1 MAEPPARIDQTPE
14 WQALG
19 RHHQELEGV
28 HLRELFATDPGRGET
43 MTCEAGDLYLDW
55 SKHRVTGETVALL
68 VALADRAGLRRRIDA
83 MFAGERINVTE
94 DRAVLHTALRAPE
107 GSHVLLDGH
116 DVVPEVHE
124 VLARMRGFA
133 DEVRSGRWLGHTGRP
148 IRNVVNLGIGGSD
161 LGPAMAYEALLPYS
175 DRSRTFRF
183 VSNVDGA
190 DIAEATRDLDPAET
204 LFVVCS
210 KTFTTIETLTNARTA
225 RAWLLDALGDEAAVS
240 RHFVAVSTNAEKV
253 AEFGIDPANMFGFWD
268 WVGGRYSYPSAIGL
282 SLMVAIGPDRF
293 EELLAGFHLMD
304 QHFRTTPFER
314 NLPVLLGL
322 LGVWYIN
329 FFGAE
334 THAVLPYSQYLQ
346 RFPAYLQ
353 QLDMESNG
361 KSVTLD
367 GAPVAVDTGPVV
379 WGQPG
384 TNGQHAFYQLIH
396 QGTRLIPS
404 DFIGVC
410 RPAEVVGPPRPAHGQ
425 LPRPDRGPG
434 LRQDHRRG
442 AGRGRP
448 PGPRPPP
455 DVPRQPAHQHHP
467 RPRAD
472 PVGAG
477 AAHRPVRAQGV
488 HPGGGLGHQL
498 LRPVGCRAG
507 QGPGHPDRRRARPGR
522 RRRPGPRQL
531 HQRPHPPL
539 PPPPRPVT
547 RSGTWHGGSGVSGPM
562 HSPGTGVAWEIRR
575 ARSDDPA
582 PGAGRVVPDVVVV
595 LALGWGV
602 DRLPP
607 WTRTPIRPAT
617 RPERRRG

>member
-1 MAEPPARIDQTPE
+1 MAEPVAPIDQTPE
-14 WQALG
+14 WEALQ
-19 RHHQELEGV
+19 RHHRQLGEV
-28 HLRELFATDPGRGET
+28 HLRELFAADPARGET

-55 SKHRVTGETVALL
+55 SKHRATTETLGLL
-68 VALADRAGLRRRIDA
+68 VALAERAGLRRRIDA
-83 MFAGERINVTE
+83 MFGGERINRTE
-94 DRAVLHTALRAPE
+94 DRAVLHVALRAPE
-107 GSHVLLDGH
+107 GSSIEVGGH
-116 DVVPEVHE
+116 DVVPDVHE
-124 VLARMRGFA
+124 VLGRMRTFA
-133 DEVRSGRWLGHTGRP
+133 DEVRSGGWLGHTGRP

-225 RAWLLDALGDEAAVS
+225 RAWLLDALGDQAAVS

-293 EELLAGFHLMD
+293 GELLTGFHLMD
-304 QHFRTTPFER
+304 EHFRTTPFER

-334 THAVLPYSQYLQ
+334 SHAVLPYSQYLE

-367 GAPVAVDTGPVV
+367 GQLVRVDTGPVV

-396 QGTRLIPS
+396 QGTRQIPS
-404 DFIGVC
+404 DFIGIC
-410 RPAEVVGPPRPAHGQ
+410 RPAEVVGDHHDLLMANFLAQTEALAFGKTTEEVLAEGVAPDLAPHRTFPGNRPTSTILAPELSPSVLGQ
-425 LPRPDRGPG
+425 LTALYEHKVFTQGTIWDINSFDQWGVELGKVLATRIAAELAPSAPEDLTHDSSTNTLIRRYRR
-434 LRQDHRRG
+434 LRH
-442 AGRGRP
+442 ATS
-448 PGPRPPP
+448 
-455 DVPRQPAHQHHP
+455 
-467 RPRAD
+467 
-472 PVGAG
+472 G
-477 AAHRPVRAQGV
+477 AA
-488 HPGGGLGHQL
+488 L
-498 LRPVGCRAG
+498 
-507 QGPGHPDRRRARPGR
+507 
-522 RRRPGPRQL
+522 
-531 HQRPHPPL
+531 
-539 PPPPRPVT
+539 
-547 RSGTWHGGSGVSGPM
+547 
-562 HSPGTGVAWEIRR
+562 
-575 ARSDDPA
+575 
-582 PGAGRVVPDVVVV
+582 
-595 LALGWGV
+595 
-602 DRLPP
+602 
-607 WTRTPIRPAT
+607 
-617 RPERRRG
+617 